1 MPIKLETS
9 DRTFFFA
16 SRKQCDTLRF
26 WVYLVGSA
34 LEARNYGY
42 ILKISDQNGKQ
53 KHVFEGEVFNL
64 DKDEPAE
71 GSVTKI
77 LSNLLVLLKA
87 N

>member
-9 DRTFFFA
+9 DRTFFLA

-42 ILKISDQNGKQ
+42 TLIVSDQNGKQ
-53 KHVFEGEVFNL
+53 KHVFEGEVFTL
-64 DKDEPAE
+64 DKNEPAE

-77 LSNLLVLLKA
+77 SSNVLIY
-87 N
+87 

>member
-9 DRTFFFA
+9 DRTFFLA

-42 ILKISDQNGKQ
+42 TLIISDQNGKQ
-53 KHVFEGEVFNL
+53 KHVFEGEVFTL
-64 DKDEPAE
+64 DKNEPAE

-77 LSNLLVLLKA
+77 SLNVLVY
-87 N
+87 